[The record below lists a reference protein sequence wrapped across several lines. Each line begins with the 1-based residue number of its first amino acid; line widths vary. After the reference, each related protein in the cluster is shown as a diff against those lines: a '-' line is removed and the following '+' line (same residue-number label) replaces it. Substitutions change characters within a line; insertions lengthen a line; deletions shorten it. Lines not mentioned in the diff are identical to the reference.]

1 MIFRKSKILI
11 KSHIKNLKSEQLTPN
26 FSFSGMKFNFY
37 KKTMLKYC

>member
-1 MIFRKSKILI
+1 MILRKSKILI
-11 KSHIKNLKSEQLTPN
+11 KSTSKSQKQEQLTPN